1 MTRGL
6 WSVAA
11 LGAGAALTTLG
22 VQELSR
28 TFVVNLES
36 PHPVVGE
43 VTISDPIPHSRLLR
57 MTDIVAAPATRE
69 EPGLWSE
76 VGVVDTAGFST
87 AVLSLHGQLR
97 GSTSG
102 GGAVVLVLVP
112 EEENVLRAL
121 AEGEPHL
128 TLDASAEPLPGDT
141 LYFSGASERL
151 ALGFPAYRVFVY
163 NTTERSASVDVYV
176 YLAQ

>member
-1 MTRGL
+1 MSRLGSL
-6 WSVAA
+6 AA
-11 LGAGAALTTLG
+11 LGAGAALVTLG
-22 VQELSR
+22 VQEITR
-28 TFVVNLES
+28 TVVVNLES
-36 PHPVVGE
+36 PHP
-43 VTISDPIPHSRLLR
+43 ISGDVSISNPIPHSRLAR
-57 MTDIVAAPATRE
+57 MLDVVAAPASRD

-76 VGVVDTAGFST
+76 VGVVDTSGFST

-97 GSTSG
+97 GSTVG
-102 GGAVVLVLVP
+102 GGEVVLVLVP

-128 TLDASAEPLPGDT
+128 TLDASAEPLPGDA
-141 LYFSGASERL
+141 LYFSGSSERL
-151 ALGFPAYRVFVY
+151 ALGFPSYRVFVY